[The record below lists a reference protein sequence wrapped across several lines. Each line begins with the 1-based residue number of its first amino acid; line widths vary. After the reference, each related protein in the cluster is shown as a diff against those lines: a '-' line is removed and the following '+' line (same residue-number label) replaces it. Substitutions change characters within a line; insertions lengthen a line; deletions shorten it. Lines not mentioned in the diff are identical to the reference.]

1 MRRDTLVT
9 ARRPPASNYEGE
21 WDRGRRGGRCYYDE
35 RTRHSFGGIAAGAY
49 SSAHAFYRT
58 VKGGKRTLEP
68 ARGGDHEEDEQE
80 EARAEADRGHDVVA
94 VALDGARPARG
105 GAYRLLCPGD
115 AAYGR

>member
-1 MRRDTLVT
+1 MTGRDGGSSSS
-9 ARRPPASNYEGE
+9 AAGPHNYE
-21 WDRGRRGGRCYYDE
+21 WTRRGVARVTMTSVRATPSAGSLHAPGDVSTTANQNRVGEE
-35 RTRHSFGGIAAGAY
+35 R
-49 SSAHAFYRT
+49 
-58 VKGGKRTLEP
+58 RTLEP